1 MSEKHEA
8 VKTVHRYSAGGVLI
22 KTGQDK
28 PKVCL
33 IKPLG
38 TDHWQL
44 PKGIIEEGETAKVT
58 ATREIEEETGCSG
71 RLREFL
77 DKIEYWF
84 YENSRNRKIR
94 VHKTVK
100 FYLFIYLD
108 GDTENKDANEIEEA
122 HWFPL
127 DEGMDNLTYD
137 NERTILRKA
146 VKALGTEG

>member
-1 MSEKHEA
+1 MPEKDEA
-8 VKTVHRYSAGGVLI
+8 VKTAHRYSSGGVLI
-22 KTGQDK
+22 KTGQGK

-58 ATREIEEETGCSG
+58 ATREIEEETGCRG

-84 YENSRNRKIR
+84 YRNSRNRKIR

-122 HWFPL
+122 RWFPL
-127 DEGMDNLTYD
+127 NKGKELLTYA
-137 NERTILRKA
+137 NERQVLEKA
-146 VKALGTEG
+146 VKALGAES